1 MTLYVIFVS
10 LGLRIAVLL
19 AAALQFVGAALRCIP
34 CHDTGSMTILI
45 NSGQIIA
52 GIASPVAMAAP
63 PLLSSTWF
71 PPHQRTTA
79 TAISSIVALVG
90 MAFSFLIGPAFVDD
104 VGSTSIP
111 KIGDNYVLNSTQERK
126 YRDQINV
133 LLYVEAGAMLLIFFC
148 VLIYY
153 PARPPKPPSNSAAT
167 GRVDFTSGLKHL
179 VKNYNFLLLVLL
191 YGASIGVYGA
201 WCSVLDQNL
210 SEFGLGVSQKFA
222 GWLGFVA
229 IISGSFSGIIFSL

>member
-1 MTLYVIFVS
+1 
-10 LGLRIAVLL
+10 
-19 AAALQFVGAALRCIP
+19 
-34 CHDTGSMTILI
+34 MTILI
-45 NSGQIIA
+45 NFGQIIA
-52 GIASPVAMAAP
+52 GIAGPVAMAAP

-79 TAISSIVALVG
+79 TAISSIAGYVG
-90 MAFSFLIGPAFVDD
+90 TAFSFLIGPAFVDD

-111 KIGDNYVLNSTQERK
+111 KIGNNYVLNSTQERK

-191 YGASIGVYGA
+191 YGASKGVYGA